1 MIERLAAILR
11 QKRAV
16 FTLLPEILTE
26 VQRFVPLD
34 AFRVDIEDQG
44 RLWSR
49 IVKPGVEPERPGLGA
64 VPRLGSQ
71 ETEVMKETEHG
82 FEAVLILGI
91 GAPAGR
97 FIVRR
102 KASAFNPDELKNLRT
117 IADLLTL
124 GLRARPL
131 DPPARLRNPFE
142 EGPLV

>member
-26 VQRFVPLD
+26 VQRLVPLD
-34 AFRVDIEDQG
+34 GFRVDIEDQG

-49 IVKPGVEPERPGLGA
+49 VVKPGVDPERPGLGA

-71 ETEVMKETEHG
+71 EVEEQRQTEHG

-97 FIVRR
+97 FLARR
-102 KASAFNPDELKNLRT
+102 KASAFGPDELKTLRA

-142 EGPLV
+142 DGPLV

>member
-1 MIERLAAILR
+1 MIVRLAAILR

-26 VQRFVPLD
+26 VQRLVPLD
-34 AFRVDIEDQG
+34 GFRVDIEDQG

-49 IVKPGVEPERPGLGA
+49 IVKPGVDPERPGLGA

-71 ETEVMKETEHG
+71 ECEELRQTDHG

-97 FIVRR
+97 FLARR
-102 KASAFNPDELKNLRT
+102 KAAAFSSDELKTLRT

>member
-16 FTLLPEILTE
+16 FTLLPELLTE
-26 VQRFVPLD
+26 MQRLVPLD
-34 AFRVDIEDQG
+34 AFRIDIEDQG

-49 IVKPGVEPERPGLGA
+49 LVKPGVDPERPGLGA
-64 VPRLGSQ
+64 VPRLNSREGESFR
-71 ETEVMKETEHG
+71 EIDGG
-82 FEAVLILGI
+82 FEATLILGI
-91 GAPAGR
+91 GEPAGR
-97 FIVRR
+97 LILRR
-102 KASAFNPDELKNLRT
+102 KDRAYSPEELKTLRT